1 MIRIGVIGYG
11 YWGPNIV
18 RNIARFP
25 NAAISWICDSRE
37 EVLLDIP
44 RLYPTIKT
52 TKHAEDIFDDPDTQ
66 AIIIATPPS
75 THFSLATSALKAGKH
90 ILVEKP
96 MTQTSSE
103 AKKLITLAAKKHL
116 TLMVD
121 HTYLYTSAVQKLFE
135 IIHSGELG
143 KIVAIDCVRTNLG
156 LLQQSTNVIYD
167 LAAHDISILDYL
179 LSSTPLAVNAT
190 GIMQKELGQESVA
203 YIAATYP
210 ENICVHMHVSWLSPV
225 KVRRI
230 VIIGTKKMVIYDD
243 IESSEKIKIYDKG
256 VSFTK
261 EPKHAYQLR
270 VGYRNGDVVAPT
282 LIIEEGLYGVIREF
296 IDNISNKR
304 PPLTDGDMGLRVVR
318 FLETATKSA
327 RSGGIVTKLS

>member
-18 RNIARFP
+18 RNVARFP
-25 NAAISWICDSRE
+25 GTSISWICDMRE
-37 EVLLDIP
+37 EMLLEIP

-52 TKHAEDIFDDPDTQ
+52 TKNAEDIFDDSDTD
-66 AIIIATPPS
+66 AVIIATPPS
-75 THFSLATSALKAGKH
+75 THFSLAVSALKSGKH
-90 ILVEKP
+90 VLIEKP
-96 MTQTSSE
+96 MTQTSEE
-103 AKKLITLAAKKHL
+103 AKKLIALAKAKHK

-121 HTYLYTSAVQKLFE
+121 HTYIYTSAVQKLYD

-143 KIVAIDCVRTNLG
+143 KVVAIDCVRTNLG

-179 LSSTPLAVNAT
+179 LSSTPLNINAS

-203 YIAATYP
+203 YISATYP
-210 ENICVHMHVSWLSPV
+210 KNIFVHMHVSWLSPV
-225 KVRRI
+225 KIRRI
-230 VIIGTKKMVIYDD
+230 VIIGTKKMVMYDD

-282 LIIEEGLYGVIREF
+282 LHIEEGLYGVIHEF
-296 IDNISNKR
+296 IDSISRKR
-304 PPLTDGDMGLRVVR
+304 PPLTDGAMGFRVVR
-318 FLETATKSA
+318 SLETATKSI
-327 RSGGIVTKLS
+327 RKQS

>member
-25 NAAISWICDSRE
+25 KAAISWICDMRE
-37 EVLLDIP
+37 EVLSDIP

-52 TKHAEDIFDDPDTQ
+52 TKKAQDIFGDPDTD
-66 AIIIATPPS
+66 AVIIATPPS
-75 THFSLATSALKAGKH
+75 THFLLATSALKAGKH
-90 ILVEKP
+90 VLVEKP
-96 MTQTSSE
+96 MTQTSEE
-103 AKKLITLAAKKHL
+103 AKKLIALAKAKHR

-121 HTYLYTSAVQKLFE
+121 HTYIYTSAVQKLFE

-143 KIVAIDCVRTNLG
+143 QIVAIDCVRTNLG
-156 LLQQSTNVIYD
+156 LLQQSTNVICD

-179 LSSTPLAVNAT
+179 LSSSLVSISAT

-203 YIAATYP
+203 YISAIYP
-210 ENICVHMHVSWLSPV
+210 GNICVHMHVSWLSPV

-230 VIIGTKKMVIYDD
+230 VIIGTKKMVVYDD

-282 LIIEEGLYGVIREF
+282 LHIEEGLYGVIHEF
-296 IDNISNKR
+296 IDSIANKR
-304 PPLTDGDMGLRVVR
+304 PPLTDGAMGLRVIR
-318 FLETATKSA
+318 SLEAATKSI
-327 RSGGIVTKLS
+327 RKQS